1 MYYYKVFDEN
11 EQLLGVASSLH
22 LRYYN
27 PKVGKMLCC
36 HEDKAQFIYLDDEHI
51 YRVYFTNE
59 ENEMTD
65 KFSPVNLHMATEEEY
80 IKYMAEMAK
89 ERSEQK

>member
-27 PKVGKMLCC
+27 TKVNKMLCC
-36 HEDKAQFIYLDDEHI
+36 HEDKAQFIYLDDDHM

-65 KFSPVNLHMATEEEY
+65 KFPSVNLHMATQEEY
-80 IKYMAEMAK
+80 ENYMAGMVKAI
-89 ERSEQK
+89 SEQK